1 MYHPSLTR
9 TLGDAANMTDI
20 GELPEYFW
28 LNITAT
34 VLLVLLAL
42 LAVSALG
49 AWTVSL
55 LENLWQRYRWHK
67 P

>member
-1 MYHPSLTR
+1 
-9 TLGDAANMTDI
+9 MTDI

-34 VLLVLLAL
+34 MLLVLLAL